1 MRDRILKLIT
11 PGFLIGASFAV
22 VLALPVEAH
31 HSFTNF
37 WHMDRTVMIT
47 GVVKSLK
54 LVNPHP
60 ELVVEVT
67 SEDGTV
73 ESWTITGRA
82 TGTGILRA
90 GWNIDTVPVTVT
102 VDGNPS
108 RREGARALA
117 AGRIIFEDGNEVWF
131 GGGGGIPAG

>member
-1 MRDRILKLIT
+1 MK
-11 PGFLIGASFAV
+11 FVASGLSVGVIV
-22 VLALPVEAH
+22 VLLTIVPIQAH

-37 WHMDRTVMIT
+37 WHMDRTVMVT

-60 ELVVEVT
+60 ELVIEVASETGEVE
-67 SEDGTV
+67 E
-73 ESWTITGRA
+73 WTITGRA

-90 GWNIDTVPVTVT
+90 GWTVDTLPVGVTVT

-108 RREGARALA
+108 RREGSKALA
-117 AGRIIFEDGNEVWF
+117 AGRSTFEDGHEVWF

>member
-1 MRDRILKLIT
+1 MSS
-11 PGFLIGASFAV
+11 GFLVGV
-22 VLALPVEAH
+22 VLALVLTMPLAAH

-37 WHMDRTVMIT
+37 WRMDQMVMIT

-60 ELVVEVT
+60 ELVIEVT
-67 SEDGTV
+67 TENGAAET
-73 ESWTITGRA
+73 WTITGRA

-90 GWNIDTVPVTVT
+90 GWTIDTVPLGVTIT

-108 RREGARALA
+108 RREGAKALA

>member
-1 MRDRILKLIT
+1 MRFIT
-11 PGFLIGASFAV
+11 SGFLAGA
-22 VLALPVEAH
+22 VLALVLTLPVEAH

-37 WHMDRTVMIT
+37 WQMDRTVMVT

-67 SEDGTV
+67 TESGEV
-73 ESWTITGRA
+73 ETWTITGRA

-90 GWNIDTVPVTVT
+90 GWSIDTVPVGVTVT
-102 VDGNPS
+102 IDGNPS

>member
-1 MRDRILKLIT
+1 MRFIT
-11 PGFLIGASFAV
+11 PGFLAGA
-22 VLALPVEAH
+22 VLALVLSLPVEAH

-37 WHMDRTVMIT
+37 WQMDRTVMIT

-67 SEDGTV
+67 TESGEV
-73 ESWTITGRA
+73 ETWTITGRA

-90 GWNIDTVPVTVT
+90 GWNIDTVPVGVTVT
-102 VDGNPS
+102 IDGNPS

>member
-1 MRDRILKLIT
+1 MRFT
-11 PGFLIGASFAV
+11 SSGFLVGV
-22 VLALPVEAH
+22 VVISLSILPLEEH

-37 WHMDRTVMIT
+37 WQMDRTVMIT

-60 ELVVEVT
+60 ELVIEVATESGEVET
-67 SEDGTV
+67 WTV
-73 ESWTITGRA
+73 TGRA

-90 GWNIDTVPVTVT
+90 GWTTDTLPVGVTVT

-117 AGRIIFEDGNEVWF
+117 AGRIIFEDGAEVWF

>member
-1 MRDRILKLIT
+1 MTLRIMSA
-11 PGFLIGASFAV
+11 GFLVAV
-22 VLALPVEAH
+22 VLALVLTMSLAAH

-37 WHMDRTVMIT
+37 WLMDQTVMVT

-60 ELVVEVT
+60 ELVIEVT
-67 SEDGTV
+67 TENGAV
-73 ESWTITGRA
+73 ETWTITGRA

-90 GWNIDTVPVTVT
+90 GWTIDTVPLGVTIT

-108 RREGARALA
+108 RKEGAKALA

>member
-1 MRDRILKLIT
+1 MKLIS
-11 PGFLIGASFAV
+11 PEFLAGAFFAV
-22 VLALPVEAH
+22 VLASPVGAH

-37 WHMDRTVMIT
+37 WHMDRMVMIT

-67 SEDGTV
+67 TEDGTI
-73 ESWTITGRA
+73 ETWTITGRA

-90 GWNIDTVPVTVT
+90 GWNIDTVPVGVTVT

>member
-1 MRDRILKLIT
+1 LRFIT
-11 PGFLIGASFAV
+11 SGFLAGA
-22 VLALPVEAH
+22 VLALVLTLPAEAH

-37 WHMDRTVMIT
+37 WQMDRTVMIT

-67 SEDGTV
+67 TESGAV
-73 ESWTITGRA
+73 ETWTITGRA

-90 GWNIDTVPVTVT
+90 GWSIDTVPVGVTVT
-102 VDGNPS
+102 IDGNPS

>member
-1 MRDRILKLIT
+1 LRFIAS
-11 PGFLIGASFAV
+11 GFLAGA
-22 VLALPVEAH
+22 VLALVLTLPVEAH

-37 WHMDRTVMIT
+37 WQMDRTVMVT

-67 SEDGTV
+67 TESGEV
-73 ESWTITGRA
+73 ETWTITGRA

-90 GWNIDTVPVTVT
+90 GWSIDTVPVGVTVT
-102 VDGNPS
+102 IDGNPS

-131 GGGGGIPAG
+131 GGGGDIPAG

>member
-1 MRDRILKLIT
+1 MRFLAS
-11 PGFLIGASFAV
+11 GFLTGA
-22 VLALPVEAH
+22 VLALVMILPVEAH

-47 GVVKSLK
+47 GVVTSLK
-54 LVNPHP
+54 LINPHP
-60 ELVVEVT
+60 ELIVEVT
-67 SEDGTV
+67 T
-73 ESWTITGRA
+73 ESGDRETWTITGRA

-90 GWNIDTVPVTVT
+90 GWDIDTVPVGVTVT

>member
-1 MRDRILKLIT
+1 MSS
-11 PGFLIGASFAV
+11 GFLVAV
-22 VLALPVEAH
+22 VLALVLTMSLAAH

-37 WHMDRTVMIT
+37 WLMDQTVMVT

-60 ELVVEVT
+60 ELVIEVT
-67 SEDGTV
+67 TENGAV
-73 ESWTITGRA
+73 ETWTITGRA

-90 GWNIDTVPVTVT
+90 GWTIDTVPLGVTIT

-108 RREGARALA
+108 RKEGAKALA